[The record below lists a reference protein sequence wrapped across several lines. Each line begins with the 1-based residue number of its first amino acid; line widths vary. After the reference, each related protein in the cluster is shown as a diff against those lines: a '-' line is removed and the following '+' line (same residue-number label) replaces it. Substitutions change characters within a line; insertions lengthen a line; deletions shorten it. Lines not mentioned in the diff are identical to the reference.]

1 MSNQLFLI
9 NKKPLIIK
17 VTTSKNKKKMLIYIN
32 SIILNFFI
40 LNFIKSDIFMSKRSF
55 TYIASV
61 LPFLDSQGI
70 LDY

>member
-61 LPFLDSQGI
+61 LPFLDSHGI